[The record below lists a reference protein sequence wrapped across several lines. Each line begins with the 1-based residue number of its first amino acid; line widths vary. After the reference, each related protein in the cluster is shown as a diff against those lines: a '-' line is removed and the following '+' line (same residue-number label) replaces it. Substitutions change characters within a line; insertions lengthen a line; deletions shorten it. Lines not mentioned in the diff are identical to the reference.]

1 MRPELGAWLDGLT
14 GAQAEAVAHV
24 GSALL
29 IVAGPGA
36 GKTRTLTA
44 RIAHA
49 LHAGRVRPDEVLA
62 VTFTR
67 KAAAELRGRLDTLLG
82 DEASA
87 IAVSTFHRVAL
98 LLRPLPA
105 GTCLLTEADRALLLG
120 RALREVG
127 GRANR
132 LGALQQAV
140 GLLKGRR
147 SDFAA
152 ALARGELD
160 DEYDETVRAAIL
172 RYEELRAKLSAEDLD
187 DLLLAGLAA
196 VKGGSAARR
205 FRFIAVDEYQDTS
218 GVQRELVVALG
229 RGAPDARIE
238 VTAIGD
244 PDQAIYAFRGA
255 ELQNF
260 HGFVDDFPGARVVH
274 LAENFRSTATIV
286 RAAAAVI
293 ERAGTAVDDR
303 PRAVPARPAGPRLM
317 RSVASSPLAEAVQI
331 VREIERLLGGTSMLS
346 HDTGRAASWAGQSYS
361 FSDVAILTRTA
372 ARADTLAQALA
383 HEGLPIQRPRR
394 VHLDDE
400 AARDLMAYLRLCARP
415 QDRPALWRVLQ
426 REASVR
432 PSEDAPSVGADLS
445 TGLGAEL
452 HLGALPE
459 PLRGELLTLI
469 ESMRARSLPE
479 RLAQLAARLSAPETA
494 VQAVLEQLERGG
506 TEALLLADT
515 SHESDVYQDRLERV
529 AVLTLHGAK
538 GLEFPVVFLA
548 GLEAALLPGPS
559 RRAAELAE
567 ERRLFYVG
575 LTRARDLLYLSYA
588 APPARPG
595 SAASAPERPTAEPSP
610 FLADIPDEL
619 VEIPVPPQ
627 RKPPQRQLKLF

>member
-1 MRPELGAWLDGLT
+1 MRSEPGAWLDGLT
-14 GAQAEAVAHV
+14 GAQAEAVAHA
-24 GSALL
+24 GPALL

-49 LHAGRVRPDEVLA
+49 LHTGRVRPDEVLA

-67 KAAAELRGRLDTLLG
+67 KAAAELRARLDTLLG

-87 IAVSTFHRVAL
+87 ITVSTFHRVAL

-127 GRANR
+127 GRASR

-147 SDFAA
+147 SDFAE
-152 ALARGELD
+152 ALSRGELT
-160 DEYDETVRAAIL
+160 DEYDETLRAAIR
-172 RYEELRAKLSAEDLD
+172 RYEELRKGLLAEDLD

-196 VKGGSAARR
+196 VRAGTAARC
-205 FRFIAVDEYQDTS
+205 FRFLAIDEYQDTS

-229 RGAPDARIE
+229 RGAPDVATE

-293 ERAGTAVDDR
+293 ERTSPAADDR
-303 PRAVPARPAGPRLM
+303 PRPVPARPAGPRLV

-432 PSEDAPSVGADLS
+432 PSEDAPGGGAGLI
-445 TGLGAEL
+445 TGLGPQLGAEL
-452 HLGALPE
+452 HLGAL
-459 PLRGELLTLI
+459 I
-469 ESMRARSLPE
+469 EAMRARSLPE
-479 RLAQLAARLSAPETA
+479 RLAQLATRLSAPETA

-506 TEALLLADT
+506 TEALWLADT

-559 RRAAELAE
+559 RCAAELAE

-575 LTRARDLLYLSYA
+575 LTRARDRLYLSYA

-595 SAASAPERPTAEPSP
+595 DTANPASPPKRPAAEPSP

-619 VEIPVPPQ
+619 VEIPVPPR